1 MAGAR
6 PVPPHRRRRTP
17 GRVPLVRALS
27 KLGFASRAQAHALIV
42 AGRVRVDDVVV
53 DDPTRL
59 VVPEQIAVTIDEVEQ
74 QRGPR
79 RVIAFHKPRGV
90 VTTRRDPEGRRTV
103 FDILGEHGRG
113 LVVVGRLD
121 MASTGLLLLTNDTRL
136 AASLTDPARRVP
148 RNYVVTVRGRVTPES
163 AARLRQ
169 GLVVP
174 APSGGTE
181 RLSAETIEL
190 RKTSSR
196 ETHLM
201 VTLVEGKNRE
211 IRRLFSAI
219 GHEVTRLHRIGFGG
233 VSLGTLQ
240 PGEHRVIS
248 QSSDALRS

>member
-6 PVPPHRRRRTP
+6 PGPPHRRRRAP
-17 GRVPLVRALS
+17 GRVPLARALS
-27 KLGFASRAQAHALIV
+27 KLGFASRTQAHALIV
-42 AGRVRVDDVVV
+42 AGRVRVDDVVI
-53 DDPTRL
+53 DDPAQL

-74 QRGPR
+74 QRERR

-90 VTTRRDPEGRRTV
+90 VTTRSDPEGRRTV
-103 FDILGEHGRG
+103 FDVLGEHGRG

-121 MASTGLLLLTNDTRL
+121 MASTGLLLLTNDTQL

-148 RNYVVTVRGRVTPES
+148 RDYIVTVRGRVEPEA

-174 APSGGTE
+174 APGGGTE
-181 RLSAETIEL
+181 RLSAEAIEI
-190 RKTSSR
+190 RKASSR

-211 IRRLFSAI
+211 IRRLFNAL
-219 GHEVTRLHRIGFGG
+219 GHDVTRLHRIRFGD

-240 PGEHRVIS
+240 PGEHRLI
-248 QSSDALRS
+248 R